1 MKHLKY
7 IYLIPLLMLLLQACG
22 SKQSE
27 QIAEEEAEEAEIQR
41 EDSLIRT
48 QDNPT
53 EDEIEAL
60 TDSAKQERQ
69 RALMEKY
76 DGMHIYVSKS
86 HMRLYVLDKTD
97 SVLFTCGIAC
107 GIRRGNKQAKGDYR
121 TPEGNFHISGI
132 FNSTDWVHRTR
143 DGRSVKG
150 CYGPHF
156 LRLATGRLGGIG
168 IHGTN
173 SPRSIGKRASEGCIR
188 VLSENI
194 VTIYKNYAYQGMP
207 VTVGDENAPLPQFRG
222 MPQETPK
229 QETKAAK
236 DSTTRHSA
244 PEHSAEHATHERT
257 ENNAPAHPKHAESHT
272 EEHRQRTEAAE
283 SLWD

>member
-1 MKHLKY
+1 
-7 IYLIPLLMLLLQACG
+7 MLLLQACG

-272 EEHRQRTEAAE
+272 EEHRQRTEAVD